1 MKLQIPMSYKFLLNI
16 VWYSCI
22 IQVADNPEEGNP
34 GSDGN
39 IPFEQEGGFMNP
51 QLTLTP
57 TATVAADPRMCN
69 PSVKALW
76 RSFSL
81 GKGELAVNPGP
92 ECTFRLGETD
102 LPALPEGKEYALRV
116 DEKGAAIVGK
126 DYGGLMRGFMSL
138 LMKIEHSENA
148 FRIQSVEEC
157 SDYYIQNR
165 FLHICVFPENDLY
178 FIKKL
183 VRLAALCQY
192 THIVIEFWGML
203 QYDCMKELAW
213 PQAFTKD
220 QARELIRECRDL
232 GIEPVPMFNQL
243 GHATASRNC
252 YGKHVVL
259 DQNPA
264 LEHLFTPDGWA
275 WNIASAPVLDLLKQ
289 VRAELYDLFGEC
301 QFMHI
306 GCDEA
311 YYITN
316 NAPLRKL
323 LPDYLAAL
331 TAAVEAEGRRPMLW
345 MDMLLEAGKFPDC
358 YSSGK
363 PEEVEAIRNATAP
376 SSVFVDW
383 QYWCTLNPIPSLVSL
398 KDCGRDC
405 IGAPWS
411 HPDNYAAHI
420 DTITR
425 NDLFGIMLT
434 TWHTLR
440 DHMPTIADCAMKCGA
455 KTFPWSSSSGKNEI
469 TATMLRRVCFEGNT
483 YESSGWS
490 KRQIEV

>member
-1 MKLQIPMSYKFLLNI
+1 MNDYLLLGSRTSVIADERMNNETVKKLWNSF
-16 VWYSCI
+16 
-22 IQVADNPEEGNP
+22 
-34 GSDGN
+34 
-39 IPFEQEGGFMNP
+39 
-51 QLTLTP
+51 TLT
-57 TATVAADPRMCN
+57 TGE
-69 PSVKALW
+69 L
-76 RSFSL
+76 SFE
-81 GKGELAVNPGP
+81 KGEG
-92 ECTFRLGETD
+92 CTFCFGD
-102 LPALPEGKEYALRV
+102 MPLPTLSAGKEYALSV
-116 DEKGAAIVGK
+116 GENGIAIVGK

-138 LMKIEHSENA
+138 LMKIEQDTTA
-148 FRIQSVEEC
+148 LKIQSVTEE
-157 SDYYIQNR
+157 SDYKIGNR
-165 FLHICVFPENDLY
+165 MIHICVFPENDLY
-178 FIKKL
+178 DIKKRI
-183 VRLAALCQY
+183 RLAALCQY

-203 QYDCMKELAW
+203 RFDCMKELAW

-220 QARELIRECRDL
+220 QAKELIRECRDL

-243 GHATASRNC
+243 GHATASRGC

-259 DQNPA
+259 DQDPRYQR
-264 LEHLFTPDGWA
+264 LFTPAGWA
-275 WNIASAPVLDLLKQ
+275 WNIASKEVFDLLKQ
-289 VRAELYDLFGEC
+289 VRAELYELFGPGEYV
-301 QFMHI
+301 HI

-311 YYITN
+311 YYITKN
-316 NAPLRKL
+316 TALRKL

-331 TAAVEAEGRRPMLW
+331 TKAVEAEGRRPMLW
-345 MDMLLEAGKFPDC
+345 MDMLLEAGKFQDC

-383 QYWCTLNPIPSLVSL
+383 QYGCTLTPIPSLVSL

-405 IGAPWS
+405 IGAPWN

-420 DTITR
+420 DTITQ

-440 DHMPTIADCAMKCGA
+440 DHMPTIADCAIKCGA
-455 KTFPWSSSSGKNEI
+455 KAFPWSDSSGKGEI
-469 TATMLRRVCFEGNT
+469 TATMLRRISFEGNT